1 MHSLGWLVLALGLSS
16 CGDQA
21 SMAPSAEQD
30 VQPLALQ
37 SQQSSAASPLPP
49 LIPGATGLK
58 PLPTAQQVQAAV
70 PSGRADPFSPL
81 PLATGADKPASGGSR
96 LLGVLT
102 VGKQTRALFSFGMS
116 RGEICVG
123 PRGRC
128 SQDQPLV
135 LPEGWS
141 VLNIDGQKGC
151 IQLAENG
158 KAQDFLCIA

>member
-30 VQPLALQ
+30 VPPLALQ

-81 PLATGADKPASGGSR
+81 PLAT
-96 LLGVLT
+96 
-102 VGKQTRALFSFGMS
+102 
-116 RGEICVG
+116 
-123 PRGRC
+123 
-128 SQDQPLV
+128 
-135 LPEGWS
+135 
-141 VLNIDGQKGC
+141 
-151 IQLAENG
+151 
-158 KAQDFLCIA
+158 

>member
-30 VQPLALQ
+30 VPPLALQ

-70 PSGRADPFSPL
+70 PSGRADPFAPYRLQLEPTNLRLVVPVCWVFSLLASKRVRCSPL
-81 PLATGADKPASGGSR
+81 G
-96 LLGVLT
+96 
-102 VGKQTRALFSFGMS
+102 
-116 RGEICVG
+116 
-123 PRGRC
+123 
-128 SQDQPLV
+128 
-135 LPEGWS
+135 
-141 VLNIDGQKGC
+141 
-151 IQLAENG
+151 
-158 KAQDFLCIA
+158 